1 MNVTGIATLVL
12 PSADVEVLLRP
23 GSMLVEAKL
32 GQLSLSDDSDI
43 PAHSKDFKQLLTIEG
58 DDLANF
64 KYETFDPTDPDF
76 KGINSFVHLRAGS
89 LKFTFMEEPLRDI
102 YAFMIKFARLKSLYD
117 SATQAA
123 VQRASEIQKMKFDVV
138 VQSPI
143 LVFPCDAAAS
153 GDVMIMKLGEI
164 VANNEYVGD
173 DGRITAGLRGIR
185 LSSELSDAS
194 QKSKLRVMEDVD
206 ITASVEQYSNVD
218 RSANPNKPDTFV
230 RLHEAFT
237 LIVTDEHA
245 YTQVDIKMSDIRV
258 ALTQTQFCILMNL
271 SRSVPAVLATA
282 GEAENEADMSSS
294 NMLTV
299 PTETPAPSTPGE
311 TGTLIDLGPEV
322 SMTAVDQTGKRI
334 DVWTTLDL
342 VFSCHAVKLH
352 LYDQN
357 ASRDENLKECGISR
371 FALVDNIVRYK
382 TLSDGA
388 SEAEVVLKSLTMS
401 NTRPGPSKFREII
414 PAAQHDRN
422 QFMILYSTSGGPK
435 PSSRAIV
442 TVDSPKIIFSMD
454 PVFALVDFFTSP
466 FANTD
471 SPEGTDQSPAEG
483 SEDSTSQ
490 QSSELA
496 YRVDI
501 HDLSVSV
508 LEDDA
513 DSHSQAIHL
522 SVKEVS
528 TSQQVS
534 LCRNIS
540 EISINS
546 VPHVGDLGF
555 DSQPAWN
562 VSWPDGSR
570 VGKCSI
576 LGRHGCYA
584 LARQQTVCSPS
595 NDQY

>member
-1 MNVTGIATLVL
+1 MSLASIATLVL

-43 PAHSKDFKQLLTIEG
+43 STHSKDFKQLLTIEG
-58 DDLANF
+58 DDLADF
-64 KYETFDPTDPDF
+64 KYETFDPTEPNFD
-76 KGINSFVHLRAGS
+76 GINSSVHLRAGS

-123 VQRASEIQKMKFDVV
+123 VQRASEIQRMKFDIV

-143 LVFPCDAAAS
+143 LIFPRDAATS
-153 GDVMIMKLGEI
+153 EDVMIMKLGEI
-164 VANNEYVGD
+164 VASNEYVGD

-185 LSSELSDAS
+185 LSSELSDGS

-206 ITASVEQYSNVD
+206 ITASIEQYSNVD
-218 RSANPNKPDTFV
+218 RGANPNKPDTFV
-230 RLHEAFT
+230 RLNAPFA
-237 LIVTDEHA
+237 VTTADGYA
-245 YTQVDIKMSDIRV
+245 YIQVDIKMSDIRV
-258 ALTQTQFCILMNL
+258 ALTQTQFIILMGL
-271 SRSVPAVLATA
+271 SRSVPAVFATA
-282 GEAENEADMSSS
+282 NAADDEVDLSSS
-294 NMLTV
+294 KMLTV
-299 PTETPAPSTPGE
+299 PTETPAPATPEE
-311 TGTLIDLGPEV
+311 TGALIDLGPEV
-322 SMTAVDQTGKRI
+322 SMTAIDQSGKHI
-334 DVWTTLDL
+334 DVWTSLDL

-352 LYDQN
+352 LYDHD
-357 ASRDENLKECGISR
+357 ASREENLKECGIAR

-382 TLSDGA
+382 SLSDGA

-454 PVFALVDFFTSP
+454 PVFALVDFFVSP
-466 FANTD
+466 FANTE
-471 SPEGTDQSPAEG
+471 SPQSSDELPAEG
-483 SEDSTSQ
+483 PEEPSPQ
-490 QSSELA
+490 NSELA

-508 LEDDA
+508 LENDA
-513 DSHSQAIHL
+513 DSHSQAIQL
-522 SVKEVS
+522 AVKEVS

-534 LCRNIS
+534 FPLSNIS
-540 EISINS
+540 EIRTDPGLSTGNFS
-546 VPHVGDLGF
+546 SH
-555 DSQPAWN
+555 SHPAWN
-562 VSWPDGSR
+562 VAWPYGSC
-570 VGKCSI
+570 V
-576 LGRHGCYA
+576 
-584 LARQQTVCSPS
+584 
-595 NDQY
+595 